1 MNVLQEKKLIQYRK
15 MIDVLMGKQ
24 GCADV
29 ILKGGFLI
37 NVLTREIY
45 QADVAIKNEYILLTG
60 DCKEVKGE
68 KTKVID
74 VRGKYISPG
83 FIDAHMHFE
92 SSMLTCTEFSKL
104 SLQGGTTTLF
114 ADPHEIANVSGI
126 EGIEAMLKEASYL
139 PNRILFTVPALV
151 PDVPG
156 LETSGQEMD
165 SRSLHQLLD
174 EDNVAGVGEMQGF
187 SNTRSVYDRS
197 EDIIDD
203 LLVSSAMAQQYH
215 KTIEGNAPGLF
226 GKDLASH
233 ILVCGGETSC
243 HETVTK
249 EECLEKVRNG
259 VTVFM
264 REGSTQKNLQ
274 ECVRVIKEEGIDSSK
289 LVLATDDMSAA
300 DLLKSGHMNNVI
312 AKTIAQGIDPVEAI
326 QMATIN
332 PARHYGRKDIGVIAP
347 GKVADICIL
356 SDLNCMKVDMVFVKG
371 KTVVQEGKL
380 CIDIPHYTYPDTVK
394 HSMKRAKIKKEDIQ
408 IHTDNRSEMVRGIQ
422 VIENQNV
429 TECIRES
436 IGARDGILQPDIGK
450 DLLPFAVIERHG
462 KSQRIGK
469 TFVRGFG
476 LKSGAIAQS
485 IGHDTH
491 NLLVVGTNY
500 EDMEMA
506 TNRVCAMQGGI
517 ALIKEK
523 KVVGDLP
530 LKVAGLMSDE
540 MSAQELAEGLQRIS
554 AAAEQEMGCTIHDPF
569 MHLSFLTL
577 ITSPAWKLTDY
588 GLIDV
593 EKGIVLETVEGSE
606 RKWTSEW
613 SI

>member
-1 MNVLQEKKLIQYRK
+1 MNDLQEKKPIQYRK
-15 MIDVLMGKQ
+15 MIDILMGKQ

-29 ILKGGFLI
+29 ILEGGFLI

-45 QADVAIKNEYILLTG
+45 QADVAIKNEYILLVG

-104 SLQGGTTTLF
+104 SLLGGTTTLF
-114 ADPHEIANVSGI
+114 ADPHEIANVSGL
-126 EGIEAMLKEASYL
+126 EGIEAMLKEATYL
-139 PNRILFTVPALV
+139 PSRILFTVPALV

-156 LETSGQEMD
+156 LETPGQEID
-165 SRSLHQLLD
+165 SRFLKKLLE
-174 EDNVAGVGEMQGF
+174 EDKVAGLGEMQGF
-187 SNTRSVYDRS
+187 SNTRSVY
-197 EDIIDD
+197 EHAEEVIDD
-203 LLVSSAMAQQYH
+203 LLVSSAMAQSYH

-226 GKDLASH
+226 GKDLAAH

-243 HETVTK
+243 HETTTK
-249 EECLEKVRNG
+249 EECMEKVRNG

-264 REGSTQKNLQ
+264 REGSTQKNMA
-274 ECVRVIKEEGIDSSK
+274 ECIRTVKEEGIDSGK
-289 LVLATDDMSAA
+289 LVLATDDMSAR
-300 DLLKSGHMNNVI
+300 DLLESGHMNSVI

-347 GKVADICIL
+347 GKAADICVL
-356 SDLNCMKVDMVFVKG
+356 SDLNRMKVETVLVKG
-371 KTVVQEGKL
+371 KVVAQGGKL
-380 CIDIPHYTYPDTVK
+380 CIDIPHYPYPDSVK
-394 HSMKRAKIKKEDIQ
+394 HSMKCGKIKKEAFQ
-408 IHTDNRSEMVRGIQ
+408 IHTENHSEMVRGIQ
-422 VIENQNV
+422 VIEDQNL
-429 TECIRES
+429 TECIRENVE
-436 IGARDGILQPDIGK
+436 AKDGILQPDIGK
-450 DLLPFAVIERHG
+450 DLLPFIVIERHG

-476 LKSGAIAQS
+476 LKAGAIAQS

-506 TNRVCAMQGGI
+506 ANRVCAMEGGI

-523 KVVGDLP
+523 KIVGDLP

-540 MSAQELAEGLQRIS
+540 MTAEELAERLDMIS
-554 AAAEQEMGCTIHDPF
+554 TAAEMEMGCKIHDPF

-577 ITSPAWKLTDY
+577 VTSPTWKLTDY

-593 EKGIVLETVEGSE
+593 EKGTVLETVERSE
-606 RKWTSEW
+606 SKWTSEW
-613 SI
+613 